1 MPTETP
7 QQASAIQKGE
17 TLSFARRVL
26 VATLVVMGVLLLL
39 LLIWYSADLLMLVF
53 AGVLI
58 AILLSTLTDF
68 VQRRTG
74 LSYGLSLALVSL
86 GLVVLIG
93 LTVWLVMDRIVD
105 QMGQLRTILP
115 QAIQNVNSYVARY
128 PWAQNA
134 VDNLPNPADWVA
146 TRGGT
151 IISQFAGLASTTLGG
166 IVNAIIVFIIGV
178 YLASQPDIYSRGLN
192 HLVPFEYRARLG
204 DILNTSHLALQRWLM
219 GRFGLMFLNGALTM
233 IGLWILGVPLAF
245 TLGVLMGI
253 LNFVPNFGP
262 WIAAVPAVLVA
273 FLQGPQQALYVGLL
287 YIALQSID
295 GYILTPIVDRR
306 SVELPPVL
314 TIVAQVLLGLAFGFV
329 GILLASPLTAVAMI
343 LVKMLYVEDLLGDR
357 MTIEK
362 VQRRRPAKK
371 RGKAAVNPE

>member
-7 QQASAIQKGE
+7 QQASVIQKGE